1 MASESHLCFILFE
14 SKSLHRVVTACCEN
28 VFVLD
33 DNETI
38 DGGFMI
44 IEVTAIV

>member
-33 DNETI
+33 DNETV
-38 DGGFMI
+38 DGGFVI